1 MIKWTAAAVLL
12 AGVAGFG
19 MVPAVAAQS
28 ACTDLGGTVDASA
41 QCHIDRADAGFR
53 FHASFPVGYPDQQ
66 AVASYLTGERDRMAD
81 YAATFPPIG
90 RESGYELT
98 ITGKPYQSAGTESV
112 VFAAQNDS
120 GAAND
125 GRPATSYTAFTYDLG
140 RGSPITFASLFKP
153 GTTPADVHAA
163 APNLPAPDDFGVHGY
178 RNFALTDDAMVIFID
193 QDFLH
198 VGPRSVSVPRSELA
212 ALLA

>member
-1 MIKWTAAAVLL
+1 MIKWTAVAVLL

-19 MVPAVAAQS
+19 MVPPAVAAQS

-81 YAATFPPIG
+81 YAATFPPTG

-112 VFAAQNDS
+112 VFAPRTIRARPTRAVRPPRTPRS
-120 GAAND
+120 ATTWAAALRSRSRHCSSRARR
-125 GRPATSYTAFTYDLG
+125 RPTCTPRRRICRRRTTSVCTATATS
-140 RGSPITFASLFKP
+140 RSP
-153 GTTPADVHAA
+153 TT
-163 APNLPAPDDFGVHGY
+163 
-178 RNFALTDDAMVIFID
+178 RW
-193 QDFLH
+193 
-198 VGPRSVSVPRSELA
+198 
-212 ALLA
+212 